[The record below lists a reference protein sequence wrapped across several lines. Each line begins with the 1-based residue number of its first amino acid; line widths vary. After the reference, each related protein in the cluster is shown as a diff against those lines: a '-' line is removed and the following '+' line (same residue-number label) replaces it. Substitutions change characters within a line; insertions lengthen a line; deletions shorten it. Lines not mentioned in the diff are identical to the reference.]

1 MHRRFIA
8 LIGAI
13 FLVSLV
19 WWWFHSAARMDAPP
33 DERVVTARSA
43 RPIAAPP
50 PTERSMRPMLPPA
63 IQLARPVVLRAA
75 PPAAPGALE
84 GVVLDAATG
93 EGIAGAEL
101 TFSHEHGAYS
111 TSTGNGGAFRFA
123 PRAPGTYGLVSI
135 EAKSYA
141 AFESE
146 FGRSPVS
153 FTSVPGKDISGVVLR
168 LARERR
174 RAAGSGRGR
183 RADAAHDGADA
194 GDPGGSLF
202 GRVIDARSRAPIAA
216 FAIALFRRD
225 GVATR
230 PVAPGSFIDPSG
242 SYRVEGLS
250 PGIYEATAMAA
261 GFAWSSYAV
270 VSVAD
275 SAVQADFELHAGAR
289 ITGRVIDDST
299 RRPLAGAE
307 VSLEGRRGDAPNL
320 PVAPLS
326 PQAETGPD
334 GRFVLE
340 HIPPDVNSV
349 RVENRGY
356 LVRLVSLGDLPRD
369 GDAPPLEIA
378 LTPREADP
386 DARLELSGIGA
397 TLRPRADM
405 LQIQQLIPSAGAAD
419 AGLVPGD
426 QIVAIDGARVSDLGF
441 DRAIGAIRGR
451 EGTTVILRIRRS
463 GSESDVVV
471 MRKLVRS

>member
-19 WWWFHSAARMDAPP
+19 WWWLHSAARMDAPP

-50 PTERSMRPMLPPA
+50 PTERSMRAMLPPA

-111 TSTGNGGAFRFA
+111 TSTGTGGAFRFT

-135 EAKSYA
+135 EAKSFA

-230 PVAPGSFIDPSG
+230 PIAPGSFIDPSG

-261 GFAWSSYAV
+261 GFAWSSYAL

-326 PQAETGPD
+326 PEAETGPD

-349 RVENRGY
+349 SVEKR
-356 LVRLVSLGDLPRD
+356 
-369 GDAPPLEIA
+369 
-378 LTPREADP
+378 
-386 DARLELSGIGA
+386 AR
-397 TLRPRADM
+397 
-405 LQIQQLIPSAGAAD
+405 
-419 AGLVPGD
+419 
-426 QIVAIDGARVSDLGF
+426 
-441 DRAIGAIRGR
+441 
-451 EGTTVILRIRRS
+451 
-463 GSESDVVV
+463 
-471 MRKLVRS
+471 

>member
-1 MHRRFIA
+1 MQRRFIA
-8 LIGAI
+8 VIAAI
-13 FLVSLV
+13 LAVSV
-19 WWWFHSAARMDAPP
+19 AWWWLHRAARTDAPP
-33 DERVVTARSA
+33 DERVAAARSA
-43 RPIAAPP
+43 PPIAAPP
-50 PTERSMRPMLPPA
+50 ATERSMRPMLPPA
-63 IQLARPVVLRAA
+63 IQLAKPVVLRSA
-75 PPAAPGALE
+75 PPASPGALE
-84 GVVLDAATG
+84 GVVLDATTG

-101 TFSHEHGAYS
+101 TFSHDDGAYS
-111 TSTGNGGAFRFA
+111 TNTGTGGAFRFA

-135 EAKSYA
+135 EAKAYA
-141 AFESE
+141 PFESE

-174 RAAGSGRGR
+174 RTAGSSGGR
-183 RADAAHDGADA
+183 RAQPAHGADA
-194 GDPGGSLF
+194 GDPTGSLF

-225 GVATR
+225 GVTTR
-230 PVAPGSFIDPSG
+230 PVAPASFIDPSG
-242 SYRVEGLS
+242 SYRVDGLS
-250 PGIYEATAMAA
+250 PGTYEGTAMAA
-261 GFAWSSYAV
+261 GYAWSSYAV
-270 VSVAD
+270 LSIAD

-299 RRPLAGAE
+299 RQPLAGAE
-307 VSLEGRRGDAPNL
+307 VSLEGRRGDTPNL

-326 PQAETGPD
+326 PEAETGPD
-334 GRFVLE
+334 GRFELE
-340 HIPPDVNSV
+340 HVPPDVNSV
-349 RVENRGY
+349 GVEKRGY
-356 LVRLVSLGDLPRD
+356 LVRLVSLGDLPLD

-386 DARLELSGIGA
+386 AARLELTGIGA
-397 TLRPRADM
+397 TLRPRADT
-405 LQIQQLIPSAGAAD
+405 LQIQQLVPNAGAAD

-441 DRAIGAIRGR
+441 ERAIGAIRGP

>member
-8 LIGAI
+8 LIGVI

-19 WWWFHSAARMDAPP
+19 WWWLHSAARMDAPP

-111 TSTGNGGAFRFA
+111 TSTGTGGAFRFA

-230 PVAPGSFIDPSG
+230 PIAPGSFIDPSG

-299 RRPLAGAE
+299 RRPLAGAA
-307 VSLEGRRGDAPNL
+307 VSLEGRRGNAPNL

-326 PQAETGPD
+326 PEAETGPD

-349 RVENRGY
+349 SVEKRGY
-356 LVRLVSLGDLPRD
+356 LVRLVSLGNLPRD
-369 GDAPPLEIA
+369 GDALPLEIA

-386 DARLELSGIGA
+386 DARLELTGIGA
-397 TLRPRADM
+397 TLRPRADT

-419 AGLVPGD
+419 AGLAPGD

-441 DRAIGAIRGR
+441 DRAIGAIRGP